1 MIDGE
6 IYVRNGSNKAIFAYR
21 ETQESSISLTHYAA
35 VVNDS
40 TVYVCGVD
48 GSTGRL
54 CRDTVRDA
62 TSDEVDVFTNKLHER
77 GFHYNKA
84 NKKVIRISTGELI

>member
-6 IYVRNGSNKAIFAYR
+6 IYVRNGYNKAIFAYR
-21 ETQESSISLTHYAA
+21 EVQGGSISLTHYA
-35 VVNDS
+35 VVINDS
-40 TVYVCGVD
+40 TIFVCGVD
-48 GSTGRL
+48 GSTGRIT
-54 CRDTVRDA
+54 RNTVRDA
-62 TSDEVDVFTNKLHER
+62 TSDEVDLFTNKLHES